1 MSRKNLI
8 NPSDERLKRR
18 ASLLSLITN
27 LCLTLLKVM
36 AAMLTRSMSLLSE
49 SIHSGGDVIAA
60 LVAYLSVRAAAIPP
74 DEEHPYGHGKIE
86 SLASFGESILL
97 FMMVGLIFKE
107 SIDRL
112 THGASVKNVDI
123 GLWIMGVSAL
133 TSLVVGPY
141 IRRVAQKTDSMAL
154 KSNGRHVMID
164 FWTSVGVLSALLVT
178 RFTGWEEADAWFAM
192 GLGLWIAGNAIY
204 MGRES
209 VQQLI
214 DRRVSDDE
222 IARINEVLKNAT
234 GLVSY
239 HRLRTRHSGNVHY
252 IDVHVVVPN
261 DWTVVQGHNLAD
273 EIETALESALQP
285 AQAVV
290 HIDPYDAHKAGLRI

>member
-1 MSRKNLI
+1 
-8 NPSDERLKRR
+8 
-18 ASLLSLITN
+18 
-27 LCLTLLKVM
+27 M

-112 THGASVKNVDI
+112 THGARVKNVDI